1 MPRSTRKPA
10 GTGRPSQPLPDAAGD
25 GNGTLTNRAYRE
37 IEEQIVTLKLPPGT
51 VLSETALADRLGF
64 GRTPVREA
72 LQRLARDG
80 LVTVL
85 PRRGIL
91 VTGVDLRAQLRL
103 LEVRRVVER
112 LIARLAAERAT
123 PAEREEFAATAAGMR
138 AAAEARD
145 DIAFMRLDDR
155 FNRLFSTA
163 ARNEFA
169 TRSMGLMQGL
179 SRRFWYQHYQQAADL
194 PLTAK
199 LHADVAEA
207 IAGRDPDA
215 AAAASDRLVDYIE
228 SFARRTLD
236 T

>member
-1 MPRSTRKPA
+1 MPPSPPPDNETARRNPSPGIDLPGERS
-10 GTGRPSQPLPDAAGD
+10 
-25 GNGTLTNRAYRE
+25 LTDRAYRE
-37 IEEQIVTLKLPPGT
+37 IEERIVTLQLPPGT
-51 VLSETALADRLGF
+51 VLSETALAERLGF

-91 VTGVDLRAQLRL
+91 VTGVDLRAQLHL

-123 PAEREEFAATAAGMR
+123 PAERDEFAATASGMR
-138 AAAEARD
+138 AAADASD
-145 DIAFMRLDDR
+145 GIAFMRLDDR
-155 FNRLFSTA
+155 FNRLFSAA

-169 TRSMGLMQGL
+169 SRSMGLMQGL

-207 IAGRDPDA
+207 IARRDPEA

-228 SFARRTLD
+228 SFARKTLD